1 MMHMHMNI
9 YRALL
14 AIFGSFIVRSNAKQE
29 TPQQIVKKKKCLHEE
44 SYNVQNSKLDDEYV
58 QISPREGIIAFHFH
72 NQSYAS
78 VFSKYLYMNKTQSK
92 SGCDTLRAMYL
103 LRPL

>member
-1 MMHMHMNI
+1 MNI

-29 TPQQIVKKKKCLHEE
+29 TPQQIVKKKCLHEE

-58 QISPREGIIAFHFH
+58 QISPREGIIAFPF
-72 NQSYAS
+72 
-78 VFSKYLYMNKTQSK
+78 
-92 SGCDTLRAMYL
+92 
-103 LRPL
+103 P